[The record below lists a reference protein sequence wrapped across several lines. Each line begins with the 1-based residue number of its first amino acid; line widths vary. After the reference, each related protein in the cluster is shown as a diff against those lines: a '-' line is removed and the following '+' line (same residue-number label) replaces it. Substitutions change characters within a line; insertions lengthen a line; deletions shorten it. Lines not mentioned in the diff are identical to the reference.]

1 MNLENGSKIQAI
13 VKTEPLDTYEYI
25 NQGIKG
31 SKNIVFKT
39 KQEILH
45 SGEKMNK
52 KYIGKQSLYHIIS
65 DDGIIQINNN
75 IIHDYDSIMETL
87 LKNDR
92 RHLFLKSL

>member
-1 MNLENGSKIQAI
+1 
-13 VKTEPLDTYEYI
+13 
-25 NQGIKG
+25 
-31 SKNIVFKT
+31 
-39 KQEILH
+39 
-45 SGEKMNK
+45 MNK